1 MATKQKMDLLTAV
14 EHIVDK
20 AKGTGLSPEFYRKAA
35 RYIKYVADK
44 MELTREQAV
53 MMALFID
60 NSDDTSITMRD
71 MGRFLECRTTRI
83 LKYMSTIDE
92 LEKKE
97 LVRCNRGSHQFSYR
111 VPIEVLEAFKINE
124 KFEPKECTGLSCM
137 ELFGELEDIFELR
150 NENEL
155 TYENMVEKINHLFEC
170 NKQLLYV
177 QKVLSY
183 GLEGDDKMLLIL
195 FSHLFVN
202 NTDDNIRFHDLDFLY
217 EKWLWNR
224 VKSQLNRGDH
234 VLMANNIIEYNNS
247 DGFVDRESFR
257 MSDTAKRELF
267 VELNLASLNQKSKRN
282 DVVKCEDITPNPSLT
297 V

>member
-111 VPIEVLEAFKINE
+111 VPIEVLEAFKKMKSLSLKSAQGFLAWNCSENWKIS
-124 KFEPKECTGLSCM
+124 LSCA
-137 ELFGELEDIFELR
+137 
-150 NENEL
+150 
-155 TYENMVEKINHLFEC
+155 T
-170 NKQLLYV
+170 
-177 QKVLSY
+177 
-183 GLEGDDKMLLIL
+183 KM
-195 FSHLFVN
+195 S
-202 NTDDNIRFHDLDFLY
+202 
-217 EKWLWNR
+217 
-224 VKSQLNRGDH
+224 
-234 VLMANNIIEYNNS
+234 
-247 DGFVDRESFR
+247 
-257 MSDTAKRELF
+257 
-267 VELNLASLNQKSKRN
+267 
-282 DVVKCEDITPNPSLT
+282 
-297 V
+297 